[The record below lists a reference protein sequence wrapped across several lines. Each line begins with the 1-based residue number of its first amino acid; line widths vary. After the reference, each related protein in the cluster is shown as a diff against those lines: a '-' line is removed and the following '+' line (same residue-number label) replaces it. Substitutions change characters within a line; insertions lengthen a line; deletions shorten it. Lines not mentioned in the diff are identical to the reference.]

1 MGWSGGDWVTLGCNG
16 GLVVLGWCWGGSP
29 LLFSSLHFSSTNGL
43 LWPLGKRGSL
53 TSEREKNNILLSY
66 KVAIIICIY
75 MVTVAILKMNNT
87 IEQLMWVNFEQ
98 KCVK

>member
-1 MGWSGGDWVTLGCNG
+1 MALGCNG

-53 TSEREKNNILLSY
+53 TSEREKNNIILSY
-66 KVAIIICIY
+66 KVAIIICMY
-75 MVTVAILKMNNT
+75 LHGYGS
-87 IEQLMWVNFEQ
+87 NFENEQ
-98 KCVK
+98 YYRTANVGEF

>member
-1 MGWSGGDWVTLGCNG
+1 MI
-16 GLVVLGWCWGGSP
+16 GWCWVAMVAWWCWVGGGVV
-29 LLFSSLHFSSTNGL
+29 LLFFFLLLHFSSTNGL

-66 KVAIIICIY
+66 KVAVIICIY

-87 IEQLMWVNFEQ
+87 IEELMWVNFEQ